1 MKRALSFLALCV
13 VAILPWAVKRHVYSR
28 LFGFRI
34 GAGAYVGISL
44 VDTDVLELGAGA
56 RIAHLTNARHKER
69 IILGDRARIGTFN
82 WIAGYRDPA
91 RTYFA
96 DRPQRESTLE
106 LGSDAAITARHLI
119 DCIDRISIGSF
130 TTVAGHRSQLLTHA
144 IDFRE
149 GKQDCS
155 PIVIGERCFI
165 GTGCIILKG
174 AEIADRV
181 IVAAGSV
188 VTGSLKEQ
196 CSIYGGNPAVKFR
209 SIDADAKYFTR
220 SVGMV

>member
-1 MKRALSFLALCV
+1 MEA
-13 VAILPWAVKRHVYSR
+13 
-28 LFGFRI
+28 
-34 GAGAYVGISL
+34 
-44 VDTDVLELGAGA
+44 A
-56 RIAHLTNARHKER
+56 RIEARTLLPGLVR
-69 IILGDRARIGTFN
+69 RGGIALGRQAPRLQPDLRVPHRRGRLCRLLAGRHGRSRTRRRRADCPFHDIGTFN

-119 DCIDRISIGSF
+119 DCIDKISIGSF

-144 IDFRE
+144 IDFRA
-149 GKQDCS
+149 GRQDCS
-155 PIVIGERCFI
+155 PIVIGARCFI

-174 AEIADRV
+174 AEIADKV

-188 VTGSLKEQ
+188 VTGNLKEE
-196 CSIYGGNPAVKFR
+196 CSIYGGNPAAKFR
-209 SIDADAKYFTR
+209 SLDADAKYFTR